1 MGRGDALKGARAVA
15 EDFRPRGFAYDNV
28 ASFVAV
34 EPERQGL
41 LEAQAAGLLAVFPDG
56 DDDGLLRLAVG
67 RLGASPVAS

>member
-41 LEAQAAGLLAVFPDG
+41 LEAQAAGLWS
-56 DDDGLLRLAVG
+56 GLLTF
-67 RLGASPVAS
+67 ASKFFDLLLRGGLVV